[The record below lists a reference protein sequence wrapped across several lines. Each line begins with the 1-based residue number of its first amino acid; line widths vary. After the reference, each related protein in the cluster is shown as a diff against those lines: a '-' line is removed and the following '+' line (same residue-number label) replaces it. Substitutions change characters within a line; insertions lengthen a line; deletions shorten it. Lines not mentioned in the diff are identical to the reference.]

1 VRKAKVARKTAETDI
16 KLAVNLDGAGRYKIS
31 TTIPFLDHML
41 SLFSKHSGIDLEIKA
56 KGDTEV
62 DCHHLTED
70 LGIVLGEA
78 IKKSLGKKAGI
89 ARYGNF
95 LLPMDEALSYVAI
108 DLGGRPYL
116 SYNVKFSAIG
126 GSAFGGKRLAG
137 FDYSLI
143 EEFFR
148 AVSNSAGMNIHIKNH
163 SGSNNHHIAE
173 SIFKGFAKAVRQAVK
188 IEKKSSGVP
197 STKNIL

>member
-1 VRKAKVARKTAETDI
+1 MRKIKLSRKTAETDI
-16 KLAVNLDGAGRYKIS
+16 TLSLNLDGSGKYKIA

-41 SLFSKHSGIDLEIKA
+41 SLFSKHSYIDLEIKA
-56 KGDTEV
+56 TGDTDV
-62 DCHHLTED
+62 DFHHLTED
-70 LGIVLGEA
+70 LGITLGEA
-78 IKKSLGKKAGI
+78 IKKALGDKSGI

-116 SYNVKFSAIG
+116 SYGVKFKREYSAG
-126 GSAFGGKRLAG
+126 RGG

-148 AVSNSAGMNIHIKNH
+148 AVASSGAMNIHIKNRA
-163 SGSNNHHIAE
+163 GSNNHHIAE
-173 SIFKGFAKAVRQAVK
+173 SVFKGFAKALGQAVK
-188 IEKKSSGVP
+188 IEKKRIGIP
-197 STKNIL
+197 STKKVL